1 MPDDGERFPLSER
14 LLQAFT
20 ALSRWASI
28 GGSGP
33 GGADRRQGCGNP
45 LTWVKLVVFFL
56 VLVLCPPFFLPFVL
70 VRLAQTGRT
79 GFRYGAAVR
88 VSHGTAAR
96 WGHGVLPPLPDPA
109 ELRAGIATIS
119 GHDPGF
125 RARALTEWAT
135 EASALIGQSLVSGD
149 AAPAR
154 TFMSNGL
161 YRTHLALLQLRAE
174 GGMSCAG
181 SWQAAQAF
189 VVGATR
195 SALEDK
201 VRVRVTCRGWC
212 RERHETTGV
221 TLRGGP
227 DAATW
232 LEDLTFARAATAVT
246 PVAGGLPAS
255 RCPSCGAGLD
265 LDPDGAC
272 RYCHGIV
279 TAGSHDWVL
288 VSWQREPW

>member
-1 MPDDGERFPLSER
+1 VACGPTRAATRSGGRER
-14 LLQAFT
+14 
-20 ALSRWASI
+20 
-28 GGSGP
+28 G
-33 GGADRRQGCGNP
+33 
-45 LTWVKLVVFFL
+45 
-56 VLVLCPPFFLPFVL
+56 
-70 VRLAQTGRT
+70 LAPRDKA
-79 GFRYGAAVR
+79 RPRGAAVR
-88 VSHGTAAR
+88 ISHGTAAR
-96 WGHGVLPPLPDPA
+96 WGHGVLPPPPDPA

-149 AAPAR
+149 AVPPR

-174 GGMSCAG
+174 GDMSCSG
-181 SWQAAQAF
+181 SWQAVQAF
-189 VVGATR
+189 VV
-195 SALEDK
+195 
-201 VRVRVTCRGWC
+201 
-212 RERHETTGV
+212 
-221 TLRGGP
+221 
-227 DAATW
+227 
-232 LEDLTFARAATAVT
+232 T
-246 PVAGGLPAS
+246 PAAGGLPAS

-288 VSWQREPW
+288 LSWQRKPW

>member
-1 MPDDGERFPLSER
+1 MPDDGEKFPLSER

-28 GGSGP
+28 GGSGSD
-33 GGADRRQGCGNP
+33 GTARRQGCGNP
-45 LTWVKLVVFFL
+45 LTWVKLVVFLL
-56 VLVLCPPFFLPFVL
+56 VLVLCPLFFLPIVL

-79 GFRYGAAVR
+79 GFRYGVAIR
-88 VSHGTAAR
+88 TSNGTAAR

-109 ELRAGIATIS
+109 ELRAGIATIA

-135 EASALIGQSLVSGD
+135 EASALIGQSLVSGE
-149 AAPAR
+149 AVLTR

-161 YRTHLALLQLRAE
+161 YRTHQALLELRAE
-174 GGMSCAG
+174 ADVSCAG
-181 SWQAAQAF
+181 TWQAVQAF
-189 VVGATR
+189 VVEATR
-195 SALEDK
+195 SVLEDE
-201 VRVRVTCRGWC
+201 VRVRVTCQGWC
-212 RERHETTGV
+212 WERHEPTGV

-227 DAATW
+227 DTATW
-232 LEDLTFARAATAVT
+232 SEDLTFARAATAVT
-246 PVAGGLPAS
+246 PGTGGLPAR